1 MVAAQE
7 KTDCLASQ
15 RNQDMKFLKVKNK
28 KYKLPIFCPDATKA
42 VVRSVDTKDLID
54 VGIDG
59 VCVNTLH
66 LLSDPGAVVLK
77 KFSGVRNF
85 MDFPGLIISD
95 SGGFQVF
102 SLIYARGGKKRG
114 KLTDEGAIFYTGG
127 LKKPKKHLL
136 TPEKSIQMQFTIG
149 ADVMV
154 CLDDCPSS
162 NVSEKENNL
171 SVERTVAWAK
181 RCRVEFDKQVARRKL
196 SVVSRPLLFGVVQGG
211 DSKKL
216 RKYCLDELEKI
227 GFDGLGMGGWV
238 PNAGNPLQVELIKW
252 LAGIIPEKYYKYG
265 LGIGKLQDLI
275 VFTKAGY
282 EIYDCVLP
290 TRDARHQRLYEIK
303 KPLKS
308 LMRAKNPESFFN
320 YLYINK
326 QKHQKEN
333 KPISKYCDCSV
344 CKNYS
349 RAYLNH
355 LFKLNEPLAMRL
367 ATIHNL
373 RVYAMV
379 IKELRK
385 EI

>member
-1 MVAAQE
+1 
-7 KTDCLASQ
+7 
-15 RNQDMKFLKVKNK
+15 MKYLKVKNK

-42 VVRSVDTKDLID
+42 VVRSVDARDLVD

-66 LLSDPGAVVLK
+66 LLSDPGAAVLK
-77 KFSGVRNF
+77 KFGGVRNF

-102 SLIYARGGKKRG
+102 SLIYGRNEKSEAVPREAQRAKWG
-114 KLTDEGAIFYTGG
+114 KLTDDGAIFYTGG
-127 LKKPKKHLL
+127 MKKPIKHLL
-136 TPEKSIQMQFTIG
+136 TPEKSIQMQFAIG

-162 NVSEKENNL
+162 NVSEKENKL
-171 SVERTVAWAK
+171 SVERTVAWAR
-181 RCRVEFDKQVARRKL
+181 RCKAEFEKQINLRHLK
-196 SVVSRPLLFGVVQGG
+196 SDSRPLIIGVVQGG

-216 RKYCLDELEKI
+216 RKYCLQELLKI
-227 GFDGLGMGGWV
+227 GFDGFGMGGWV

-303 KPLKS
+303 KPLKN
-308 LMRAKNPESFFN
+308 LMGAKNPKSFFN

-333 KPISKYCDCSV
+333 KPISKYCDCLV

-373 RVYAMV
+373 RVYAKV
-379 IKELRK
+379 IEVLRK
-385 EI
+385 EV

>member
-1 MVAAQE
+1 
-7 KTDCLASQ
+7 
-15 RNQDMKFLKVKNK
+15 MKYLKVKNK
-28 KYKLPIFCPDATKA
+28 KYLLPIFCPDATRA
-42 VVRSVDTKDLID
+42 VVRSVDAKDLVS

-66 LLSDPGAVVLK
+66 LISDPGEGVLK
-77 KFSGVRNF
+77 KFGGVRGF

-102 SLIYARGGKKRG
+102 SLIYARGKKRRG
-114 KLTDEGAIFYTGG
+114 KITKDGAIFYTGG

-136 TPEKSIQMQFTIG
+136 TPEKSIQMQFAISS
-149 ADVMV
+149 DIMI

-162 NVSEKENNL
+162 NVSEKENKA
-171 SVERTVAWAK
+171 SVERTIAWAK
-181 RCRVEFDKQVARRKL
+181 RCKLEFDKQVVSRRL
-196 SVVSRPLLFGVVQGG
+196 SVVSRPLLIGVVQGG

-216 RKYCLDELEKI
+216 RKYCLSELQKI
-227 GFDGLGMGGWV
+227 GFDGYGMGGWV
-238 PNAGNPLQVELIKW
+238 PNAGNPLQVELMKW
-252 LAGIIPEKYYKYG
+252 LAGIMPDDSYKYALG
-265 LGIGKLQDLI
+265 LGKLQDLI

-282 EIYDCVLP
+282 QVYDCVLP

-303 KPLKS
+303 KPLKN
-308 LMRAKNPESFFN
+308 LVGAKNPGSFFS
-320 YLYINK
+320 YIYINK
-326 QKHQKEN
+326 QRHQKEN
-333 KPISKYCDCSV
+333 EPVSKYCDCLV

-355 LFKLNEPLAMRL
+355 LFKLNESLAMRL

-379 IKELRK
+379 IKQLRR

>member
-1 MVAAQE
+1 
-7 KTDCLASQ
+7 
-15 RNQDMKFLKVKNK
+15 MKYLKVKNR
-28 KYKLPIFCPDATKA
+28 KYKLPIFCPDATRA

-77 KFSGVRNF
+77 KFGGVRNF

-102 SLIYARGGKKRG
+102 SLIYGRGREEGAVPREARRAKWG

-136 TPEKSIQMQFTIG
+136 TPEKSIQMQFAIG

-162 NVSEKENNL
+162 NVSEKENKL
-171 SVERTVAWAK
+171 SVERTIAWAK
-181 RCRVEFDKQVARRKL
+181 RCKIEFERQVISHRL
-196 SVVSRPLLFGVVQGG
+196 SVKNRPLLFGVVQGG
-211 DSKKL
+211 DSKRL
-216 RKYCLDELEKI
+216 REYCLQELLKI
-227 GFDGLGMGGWV
+227 GFDGFGMGGWV

-303 KPLKS
+303 KPLKN
-308 LMRAKNPESFFN
+308 LMRAKNPKSFFK

-333 KPISKYCDCSV
+333 KPISKYCDCLT

-355 LFKLNEPLAMRL
+355 LFKINELLAMRL

-385 EI
+385 EV

>member
-1 MVAAQE
+1 
-7 KTDCLASQ
+7 
-15 RNQDMKFLKVKNK
+15 MKFLKVKNK
-28 KYKLPIFCPDATKA
+28 KYLLPIFCPDATKA

-77 KFSGVRNF
+77 KFGGVRNF
-85 MDFPGLIISD
+85 MNFPGLIISD

-102 SLIYARGGKKRG
+102 SLIYARGGKRRG
-114 KLTDEGAIFYTGG
+114 KITEDGAIFYTGG

-136 TPEKSIQMQFTIG
+136 TPEKSIQMQFAIG

-162 NVSEKENNL
+162 NVSEKENKL

-181 RCRVEFDKQVARRKL
+181 RCRVEFNKQVARRKL
-196 SVVSRPLLFGVVQGG
+196 SVASRPLLFGVVQGG

-216 RKYCLDELEKI
+216 REYCLGELEKI

-282 EIYDCVLP
+282 EVYDCVLP

-303 KPLKS
+303 KPLKN
-308 LMRAKNPESFFN
+308 LMRAKNPKSFFS

-333 KPISKYCDCSV
+333 KPISKYCDCPV

-379 IKELRK
+379 IKELRQ
-385 EI
+385 EIQSRRNLATLA